1 MIGLYL
7 LLFIPT
13 LTLEEA
19 KDILLDRSPILESAK
34 IDVEIAMEKYHQMK
48 ASFYPSV
55 TLQSSYTRLTNVPVV
70 EMQTPQGTME
80 MSMGW
85 PDNYQNALSISL
97 PLFTSGKRLI
107 MNKLGEIGV
116 ETAELQRQQLERKMI
131 DNLAQIYF
139 GLLMSQKAKELSSEA
154 LENAQEHY
162 NVTEAQFKE
171 GSATDLDVIRAEKD
185 VYQAKSN
192 ILQADNNI
200 KSLYRALNNLL
211 GFPVDTIY
219 PLEDG
224 GDSLGIDIPVD
235 SLVELA
241 LNTREELK
249 SIDRAIGI
257 AKLNIKMNFA
267 SFLPDIAFWSNIGYN
282 KPINFDNKWG
292 WDVKMGVSLSLPIFQ
307 GFSNYHKLKEA
318 KRNLE
323 KLLITRDMAK
333 KNLEIEIRDLY
344 DRLEEAREELKVQ
357 EENLKLSKR
366 ALEMAKEQYRMGY
379 ITHTDYRDIE
389 LGYMGAQFSYY
400 SALFKF
406 RINLEKIKNAIRR

>member
-7 LLFIPT
+7 VLFVPT
-13 LTLEEA
+13 LTFEEA
-19 KDILLDRSPILESAK
+19 KDILLDRSPILQSAS
-34 IDVEIAMEKYHQMK
+34 IDVKIALEKYHQMK

-55 TLQSSYTRLTNVPVV
+55 TLQSSYTRLTNVPVM

-85 PDNYQNALSISL
+85 PDNYLNALSISL

-107 MNKLGEIGV
+107 MNKH
-116 ETAELQRQQLERKMI
+116 
-131 DNLAQIYF
+131 
-139 GLLMSQKAKELSSEA
+139 
-154 LENAQEHY
+154 AQEHY

-200 KSLYRALNNLL
+200 KNLYRALNNLL

-219 PLEDG
+219 PLEEE
-224 GDSLGIDIPVD
+224 GDSMGIEFPVD
-235 SLVELA
+235 SLVQIA
-241 LNTREELK
+241 FNTREELK
-249 SIDRAIGI
+249 SIDRAIES
-257 AKLNIKMNFA
+257 AKLNIKMNLA
-267 SFLPDIAFWSNIGYN
+267 SFFPDVAFWSNIGYN
-282 KPINFDNKWG
+282 KPLNFDNEWG

-323 KLLITRDMAK
+323 KLLITRNMVK
-333 KNLEIEIRDLY
+333 KNLEIEIRNLY
-344 DRLEEAREELKVQ
+344 DRLEEAKEELKVQ

-400 SALFKF
+400 SALFTY
-406 RINLEKIKNAIRR
+406 RINLEKIRNAIRR